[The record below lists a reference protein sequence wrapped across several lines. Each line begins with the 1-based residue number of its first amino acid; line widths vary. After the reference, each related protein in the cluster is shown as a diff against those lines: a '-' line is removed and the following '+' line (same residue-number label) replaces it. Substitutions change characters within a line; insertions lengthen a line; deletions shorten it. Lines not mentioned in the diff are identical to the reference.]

1 MSDLRLELEMKT
13 MWLNTARACVKSADT
28 KFGNEHIFDMENFD
42 ESSRRIVLRPR
53 PAGAHLT
60 SLGR

>member
-1 MSDLRLELEMKT
+1 MKT